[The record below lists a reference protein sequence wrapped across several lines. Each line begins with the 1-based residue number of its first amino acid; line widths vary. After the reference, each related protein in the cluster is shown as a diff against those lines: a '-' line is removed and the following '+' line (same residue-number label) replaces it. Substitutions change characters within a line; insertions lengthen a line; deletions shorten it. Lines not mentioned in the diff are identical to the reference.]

1 MNDLERSVLA
11 AIAWFDLFDYPLT
24 GWEVGKWLLV
34 IPAPYRS
41 TGRAPTG
48 IQKEYENRGGSFGVF
63 SGSRNKFGMTVEASE
78 SVFEKLEHLVREG
91 KLERKWGYY
100 FLPGREEIIET
111 RQRRYL
117 LAREKFE
124 RARRV
129 ARWLRC
135 VPFVRLVAVC
145 NTLGYS
151 NAAEESDIDLFL
163 IVAPGKIWT
172 VRGLCLVLLKLFHL
186 RPLLVRFGALRE
198 ERKDR
203 IDLSFFI
210 TLDALD
216 ISALALASDELGIMN
231 DELGDTNIETVIPN
245 SRFFIRDP
253 YLAYWLAQLTPLYDH
268 GGVYEKF
275 WKANE
280 TLRTT
285 LSSAPPYDTS
295 PLRAMR
301 ASLMSRLLQKAF
313 EFVFSGTRLES
324 VLKSIQKHIMPAR
337 IKDLAGYSDG
347 VVVSDTVLKFHDIDR
362 RAEYR
367 RTWIERLRAFTSI

>member
-24 GWEVGKWLLV
+24 GWEVEKWQIDNRNGGAHSVRPNVGAIDDRPYSDVMSALQNLV
-34 IPAPYRS
+34 D
-41 TGRAPTG
+41 
-48 IQKEYENRGGSFGVF
+48 
-63 SGSRNKFGMTVEASE
+63 
-78 SVFEKLEHLVREG
+78 EK
-91 KLERKWGYY
+91 KLARKWGYY

-172 VRGLCLVLLKLFHL
+172 ARGLCLVLLKLFHL

-198 ERKDR
+198 ERKDK
-203 IDLSFFI
+203 IDLSFFV
-210 TLDALD
+210 TDDAL
-216 ISALALASDELGIMN
+216 SLTSLALRE
-231 DELGDTNIETVIPN
+231 EIPISN
-245 SRFFIRDP
+245 FQNQSPVSNNHFPTDP
-253 YLAYWLAQLTPLYDH
+253 YLTYWLVQLTPLYDH

-280 TLRTT
+280 TLRAA
-285 LSSAPPYDTS
+285 LSSASPYDTS
-295 PLRAMR
+295 PLRAVS
-301 ASLMSRLLQKAF
+301 ASLMSRLLQEAF